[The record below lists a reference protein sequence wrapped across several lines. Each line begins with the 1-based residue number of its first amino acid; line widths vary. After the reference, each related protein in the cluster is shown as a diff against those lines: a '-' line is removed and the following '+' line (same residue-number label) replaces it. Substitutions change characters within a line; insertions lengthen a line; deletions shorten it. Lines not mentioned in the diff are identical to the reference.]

1 MEIKHRIGLLL
12 FIGGA
17 IGITYNNLQNSICK
31 ITPYIQIEL
40 CNVYFYPS
48 IASAVAMSIGVI
60 LFLLQGEGDAQ

>member
-1 MEIKHRIGLLL
+1 MEMKHRVGLLL

-40 CNVYFYPS
+40 CNVYFYLS
-48 IASAVAMSIGVI
+48 IAPAIAMGIGVM
-60 LFLLQGEGDAQ
+60 LFLYQGGSE